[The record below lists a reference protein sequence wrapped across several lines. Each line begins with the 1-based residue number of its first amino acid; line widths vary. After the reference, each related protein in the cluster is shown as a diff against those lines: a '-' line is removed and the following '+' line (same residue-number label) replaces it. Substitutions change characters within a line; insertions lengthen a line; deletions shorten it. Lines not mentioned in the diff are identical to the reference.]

1 MRVACPEAPRPD
13 YNPPMIN
20 YDPHDWRSHLL
31 DIHGS
36 MLREILWR
44 VLSCVLWAAIVTV
57 VYELAIDDPAA
68 TLATWT
74 MAIHSVLGTAIGLL
88 LVFRTNSSYD
98 RFWEGRRMWGNI
110 INESR
115 NLARFCHGYIPDPLL
130 RERTIQWLVAFVY
143 ASMHRLRGERALGS
157 DAQRLPA
164 DEVREVL
171 SSDHVP
177 LGAARQ
183 ITLALATARDAGHIS
198 DILLASGDN
207 NVQLLIDYVG
217 ACERI
222 HRTPLPFAY
231 MVHLRRAL
239 LLYCYT
245 LPLALVRDFDWWTI
259 PCTLM
264 VAYIMMGIEEIGVE
278 IEDPFGDDE
287 NDLPLEEFCA
297 LIKQNV
303 EGVGSAEARLTQ
315 ASR

>member
-1 MRVACPEAPRPD
+1 
-13 YNPPMIN
+13 MIN

-44 VLSCVLWAAIVTV
+44 VLSCVLWSAVVTI
-57 VYELAIDDPAA
+57 VYELAIGDDPAGS
-68 TLATWT
+68 LATWT

-88 LVFRTNSSYD
+88 LVFRTNTSYD
-98 RFWEGRRMWGNI
+98 RFWEGRRMWGSI
-110 INESR
+110 TNESR
-115 NLARFCHGYIPDPLL
+115 NLARFCHAHLAKAPQL
-130 RERTIQWLVAFVY
+130 RQESIEWLIAFVY
-143 ASMHRLRGERALGS
+143 ASMHRLRGEKALGPN
-157 DAQRLPA
+157 AERMPA
-164 DEVREVL
+164 EEVRQVL
-171 SSDHVP
+171 SSNHVP
-177 LGAARQ
+177 LGAAWQ
-183 ITLALATARDAGHIS
+183 ITRRLVAARDAGHLS
-198 DILLASGDN
+198 DILLAAGDQ
-207 NVQLLIDYVG
+207 NVQLLVDYIG

-264 VAYIMMGIEEIGVE
+264 VAYVLFGIEEIGVE
-278 IEDPFGDDE
+278 IEDPFGEDE

-297 LIKQNV
+297 AIQANV
-303 EGVGSAEARLTQ
+303 EGLEGS
-315 ASR
+315 

>member
-1 MRVACPEAPRPD
+1 
-13 YNPPMIN
+13 MIN

-44 VLSCVLWAAIVTV
+44 VLSCVLWAAIVTI
-57 VYELAIDDPAA
+57 VYELVINDPAA
-68 TLATWT
+68 EVAIWT

-115 NLARFCHGYIPDPLL
+115 NLARFCHAYIPDEGL
-130 RERTIQWLVAFVY
+130 RQRTLRWLVAFVY
-143 ASMHRLRGERALGS
+143 AAMHRLRGERAIGP
-157 DAQRLPA
+157 DTQRLPA
-164 DEVREVL
+164 EEVRDVL
-171 SSDHVP
+171 ACDHVP

-183 ITLALATARDAGHIS
+183 ITSSLVAARDAGHIS
-198 DILLASGDN
+198 DILLAAGDQ

-264 VAYIMMGIEEIGVE
+264 VAYILMGIEEIGVE

-297 LIKQNV
+297 LIKANV
-303 EGVGSAEARLTQ
+303 EGMVNEEPAAKQVPSSGLPVPSWRRSA
-315 ASR
+315 S

>member
-1 MRVACPEAPRPD
+1 
-13 YNPPMIN
+13 MIE

-31 DIHGS
+31 DIRGS
-36 MLREILWR
+36 MVREILWR
-44 VLSCVLWAAIVTV
+44 VLACVLWAAAVTIF
-57 VYELAIDDPAA
+57 YELAIAQADDP
-68 TLATWT
+68 LRIWT
-74 MAIHSVLGTAIGLL
+74 MSIHTALGTALGLL
-88 LVFRTNSSYD
+88 LVVRTNSSYD

-115 NLARFCHGYIPDPLL
+115 NLARFSHAMLAAPPQL
-130 RERTIQWLVAFVY
+130 RERTVQWLVAFVY
-143 ASMHRLRGERALGS
+143 SALHRLRGEKGLGP
-157 DAQRLPA
+157 DAAQLPA
-164 DEVREVL
+164 EETRQVL

-177 LGAARQ
+177 LAAARQ
-183 ITLALATARDAGHIS
+183 ITSMLVEARDQGLLS
-198 DILLASGDN
+198 DILLAEGDR

-217 ACERI
+217 SCERI

-264 VAYIMMGIEEIGVE
+264 VAYILFGIEEIGVE

-297 LIKQNV
+297 TIKKNV
-303 EGVGSAEARLTQ
+303 EGLASAECGVRSAE
-315 ASR
+315 